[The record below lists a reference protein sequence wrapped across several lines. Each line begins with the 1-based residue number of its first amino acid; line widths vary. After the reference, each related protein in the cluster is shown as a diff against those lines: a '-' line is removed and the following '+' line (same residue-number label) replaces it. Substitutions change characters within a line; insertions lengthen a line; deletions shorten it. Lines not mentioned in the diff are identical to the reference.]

1 MKDRRNNMEIMDVLS
16 SIRRLVSE
24 DRKAAA
30 APVAPAEAAEAA
42 PREEPPLRRP
52 PEHRFVLTEALRVS
66 EDVEIE
72 ESLPEDPAVVGAGD
86 DVASLE
92 DTIAELEAAVAGLSA
107 GFEPDAGELHE
118 NMAAE
123 PASDW
128 VAEDIIRRRPEMAQV
143 LDRDDLRAD
152 DEHIV
157 GPAAGA
163 SVAAGLEAAMSA
175 QPRTARLTPTAPTI
189 PAGEADLDDVPAIG
203 ESGGGRLHF
212 SSSAARRPLSLRADP
227 SDADE
232 APVTTEAAAF
242 PNDRP
247 TEAPEAV
254 FEAHSTDADE
264 GVAVAADMVDEGG
277 PSGQDASDLFNPL
290 ADTDLDMDVLRDLV
304 SEIVRDELR
313 GALGDKIT
321 RNLRTMIRREIERA
335 LEAQGLK
342 RS

>member
-24 DRKAAA
+24 DRKAATS
-30 APVAPAEAAEAA
+30 APVEAEDAA

-66 EDVEIE
+66 DEGDAEDGA
-72 ESLPEDPAVVGAGD
+72 PEAPMAIDHVD

-107 GFEPDAGELHE
+107 GFEPDAGEVHE

-128 VAEDIIRRRPEMAQV
+128 VAEDIIRRRPDFTHV
-143 LDRDDLRAD
+143 LDAEDLA
-152 DEHIV
+152 EGEEGIV
-157 GPAAGA
+157 SPDAGT

-175 QPRTARLTPTAPTI
+175 QPRAARLTPTAPAV
-189 PAGEADLDDVPAIG
+189 PVDGSDDDAAEG
-203 ESGGGRLHF
+203 SGGGRLHF
-212 SSSAARRPLSLRADP
+212 SSSVARRPLVLRPDP
-227 SDADE
+227 SEPAGAPMAEVSAADG
-232 APVTTEAAAF
+232 ATTAA
-242 PNDRP
+242 
-247 TEAPEAV
+247 EAPEAPA
-254 FEAHSTDADE
+254 EALAAASVDDFALAADRADE
-264 GVAVAADMVDEGG
+264 SVAPGSEAE
-277 PSGQDASDLFNPL
+277 DLFDPL
-290 ADTDLDMDVLRDLV
+290 ADSSLDIDVLRDLV

-321 RNLRTMIRREIERA
+321 RNLRAMIRREIERA

-342 RS
+342 RDG